1 MIRRLISRHIPTRFV
16 HTRRC
21 AQRPS
26 HTTIVVSRMKT
37 KVKRAVRI
45 RSRRGTN
52 HQQKVLWT
60 RLLDNNSFNRD
71 QSQSSGH
78 IITATDVETR
88 KVPTAISQIKAD
100 DKSYP
105 TSIMKHQSC
114 NKRSPR
120 ESKGQRPDGGYK
132 TTTVPPQV
140 VIGTGPPAIQ
150 KDREVDK
157 KKTKRN
163 KRKQR

>member
-37 KVKRAVRI
+37 KVKRADRI

-114 NKRSPR
+114 NNRSPR

-132 TTTVPPQV
+132 TTTVQYPP
-140 VIGTGPPAIQ
+140 
-150 KDREVDK
+150 K
-157 KKTKRN
+157 
-163 KRKQR
+163 